1 MLVYCSAVSTLDPSD
16 LIDLYWAGRTTLV
29 SRHDDIARYDEVFRR
44 FFLGDGSPDA
54 ELTLMLRASA
64 QAQGALA
71 IPSTEPG
78 DAGEED
84 EAVLGWMASDV
95 EALKHKSFAACT
107 PEELAA
113 LRRIMARIRL
123 TPPRRRTRR
132 TAPARSSG
140 SRPDPRRTVRESM
153 RMHGEPARLY
163 WRRRKVR
170 LRPLVLILDISG
182 SMADYSRSL
191 LQFAHSAKRSAGR
204 VEVFCFG
211 TRLTRVTGAME
222 CRRPDEALER
232 AARAA
237 FDWDGGTRIGDSL
250 DAFVR
255 GWARRGLC
263 RGGIVVIC
271 SDGLDRGD
279 PEVLAAAMER
289 LSRLCHRLVWLNPHK
304 GDDPGFRP
312 STLGMMVAAPHVD
325 LLLSGHDL
333 ASLEKFAALL
343 PGLNLSRTRAC
354 DDHGSST
361 ITMCTS
367 TNAIRTPM
375 PRSRTSAGSWR
386 TSPCASSLCTPTRM
400 SVYGDTSDELRDN
413 TAGFNP
419 RFYGPARATP
429 GASLPH

>member
-1 MLVYCSAVSTLDPSD
+1 MPEIPDAGGAPFIGLLVSFADELRASGLAVGSGDVAVYCSAAGRLDPAD
-16 LIDLYWAGRTTLV
+16 LVDLYWAGRITLV
-29 SRHDDIARYDEVFRR
+29 NRRADIAKYDEVFRR
-44 FFLGDGSPDA
+44 FFLEAAGPEEDVLA
-54 ELTLMLRASA
+54 VMLRASA

-71 IPSTEPG
+71 IPATEPG
-78 DAGEED
+78 QDGQEDDAI
-84 EAVLGWMASDV
+84 LGWMASDV
-95 EALKHKSFAACT
+95 DVLKHKSFAACT
-107 PEELAA
+107 PDELAA

-132 TAPARSSG
+132 SVAARTG
-140 SRPDPRRTVRESM
+140 SRPDPRRTIRESM

-163 WRRRKVR
+163 WRKRKVR
-170 LRPLVLILDISG
+170 LRPLILILDISG
-182 SMADYSRSL
+182 SMADYSRNL

-237 FDWDGGTRIGDSL
+237 FDWDGGTRIGDCL

-263 RGGIVVIC
+263 RGGVVVIC

-279 PEVLAAAMER
+279 PAVLAAAMER
-289 LSRLCHRLVWLNPHK
+289 LALLSHRVVWLNPHK

-312 STLGMMVAAPHVD
+312 STLGMIVAAPHID

-333 ASLEKFAALL
+333 NSLEKLAALL
-343 PGLNLSRTRAC
+343 PGLN
-354 DDHGSST
+354 
-361 ITMCTS
+361 
-367 TNAIRTPM
+367 
-375 PRSRTSAGSWR
+375 
-386 TSPCASSLCTPTRM
+386 
-400 SVYGDTSDELRDN
+400 
-413 TAGFNP
+413 
-419 RFYGPARATP
+419 
-429 GASLPH
+429 

>member
-1 MLVYCSAVSTLDPSD
+1 VPAEPEPADDPFTVLLVRFAGELRAGGLPVGSGDIGVYCSALSRLDPAD
-16 LIDLYWAGRTTLV
+16 LVDLYWAGRTTLLN
-29 SRHDDIARYDEVFRR
+29 SYEDIARYDEIFRR
-44 FFLGDGSPDA
+44 FFLGAAGPAAD
-54 ELTLMLRASA
+54 ELTLMLRASV

-78 DAGEED
+78 EAENEED
-84 EAVLGWMASDV
+84 AIAGWMASDV
-95 EALKHKSFAACT
+95 TALKHKSFPACT

-132 TAPARSSG
+132 SVPARAG

-153 RMHGEPARLY
+153 RMHGEPAQLY

-170 LRPLVLILDISG
+170 LRPLILILDISG

-211 TRLTRVTGAME
+211 TRLTRVTGAMD

-250 DAFVR
+250 DAFIR
-255 GWARRGLC
+255 DWGRRGLC
-263 RGGIVVIC
+263 RGGVVVIC

-279 PEVLAAAMER
+279 PAVLAAAMER
-289 LSRLCHRLVWLNPHK
+289 LSRLSHRLVWLNPHK
-304 GDDPGFRP
+304 GDDPHFTP
-312 STLGMMVAAPHVD
+312 STLGMMIVAPHVD

-333 ASLEKFAALL
+333 NSLQKLATLL
-343 PGLNLSRTRAC
+343 PGLN
-354 DDHGSST
+354 
-361 ITMCTS
+361 
-367 TNAIRTPM
+367 
-375 PRSRTSAGSWR
+375 
-386 TSPCASSLCTPTRM
+386 
-400 SVYGDTSDELRDN
+400 
-413 TAGFNP
+413 
-419 RFYGPARATP
+419 
-429 GASLPH
+429 

>member
-1 MLVYCSAVSTLDPSD
+1 MPGAREAERVPIIGLLVRFAGELRAAGLAVGSGDVQVYCSALSGLDPSD
-16 LIDLYWAGRTTLV
+16 LVDLYWAGRITLV
-29 SRHDDIARYDEVFRR
+29 SRRDDMPTYDQVFRR
-44 FFLGDGSPDA
+44 FFLSEDPDA
-54 ELTLMLRASA
+54 DTLTLMLRASA
-64 QAQGALA
+64 AAQGALA

-78 DAGEED
+78 ED
-84 EAVLGWMASDV
+84 EREDDAVLGWMASDV

-132 TAPARSSG
+132 TAAAPAG
-140 SRPDPRRTVRESM
+140 TRPDPRRTIRESL

-170 LRPLVLILDISG
+170 MRPLILILDISG

-191 LQFAHSAKRSAGR
+191 LQFAHSAARSAGR

-222 CRRPDEALER
+222 CRSPDDALER

-250 DAFVR
+250 TAFVR
-255 GWARRGLC
+255 DWGRRGLC

-279 PEVLAAAMER
+279 PAVLAAAMER
-289 LSRLCHRLVWLNPHK
+289 LSRLSHRLVWLNPHK
-304 GDDPGFRP
+304 GDEPGWRP
-312 STLGMMVAAPHVD
+312 STLGMMVAAPHID

-333 ASLEKFAALL
+333 TSLEKLAALL
-343 PGLNLSRTRAC
+343 PGLN
-354 DDHGSST
+354 
-361 ITMCTS
+361 
-367 TNAIRTPM
+367 
-375 PRSRTSAGSWR
+375 
-386 TSPCASSLCTPTRM
+386 
-400 SVYGDTSDELRDN
+400 
-413 TAGFNP
+413 
-419 RFYGPARATP
+419 
-429 GASLPH
+429 